1 MLTLNLLVSQ
11 HAHLFDFFVQI
22 LVLVQ
27 GNNDPRNDQYD
38 RSVDSSKM
46 MIFEIEL

>member
-1 MLTLNLLVSQ
+1 MLTLNLLVFQ
-11 HAHLFDFFVQI
+11 HAHLFEFFVQV

-27 GNNDPRNDQYD
+27 GNNDPRNGQYD
-38 RSVDSSKM
+38 RSVDSSKF